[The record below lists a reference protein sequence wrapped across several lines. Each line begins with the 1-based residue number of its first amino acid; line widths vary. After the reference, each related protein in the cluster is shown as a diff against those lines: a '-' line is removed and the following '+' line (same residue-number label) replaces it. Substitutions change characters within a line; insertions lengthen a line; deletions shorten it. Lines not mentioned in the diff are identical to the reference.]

1 MRIRPTWF
9 LFASGL
15 GLAATTLLL
24 LALNGAWD
32 GLSVSGP
39 SLGDFCWI
47 AALLG
52 VAILSVLISG
62 LRAMNKDPQPQA
74 DATELQAVE
83 LRLCAASAEESLLR
97 GMLDGLGESVLLVD
111 AQQRVLRSN
120 RAFRELWGFGQE
132 VQGTALSTHA
142 CGAAVARA
150 IERAFIEHAVVR
162 ESVRRPDGR
171 SFDVLV
177 RELPRSPEE
186 VQRALVLFIDTTR
199 LEALEDMRRKF
210 VADVSHELRTPIAA
224 IIGSVETVRALP
236 EGERVEA
243 DRFLNMAERQ
253 AQRLSALVSDL
264 LDLSQIEV
272 GAVALDME
280 SLSVA
285 ELMGEAIELA
295 RASAQRN
302 MVSLNLDVQGDPH
315 VTCDRRRMEQ
325 ILGNLIDNAIKFNR
339 PGGTVTLRATT
350 SQGRVRIEVID
361 TGRGIPPEMLPQV
374 FTRFFRADKS
384 RDRSVGGTGLGLA
397 IVKHLVHLQ
406 GGNVN
411 VESTLGTGTRFVLDW
426 PVPRTSSGG

>member
-9 LFASGL
+9 FFASGL
-15 GLAATTLLL
+15 GLAAATLLL
-24 LALNGAWD
+24 LVLNGAWD

-52 VAILSVLISG
+52 VALVSVLISG
-62 LRAMNKDPQPQA
+62 LPAMNKDPQPPA
-74 DATELQAVE
+74 DAAELQAVE
-83 LRLCAASAEESLLR
+83 LRLRAASAEEGLLR

-132 VQGTALSTHA
+132 VQGTVLSTHA

-162 ESVRRPDGR
+162 DSVRRPDGR
-171 SFDVLV
+171 TFDVLV
-177 RELPRSPEE
+177 RELPCSPEE
-186 VQRALVLFIDTTR
+186 VRRALVLLIDTTR

-243 DRFLNMAERQ
+243 ERFLNMAERQ

-272 GAVALDME
+272 GAVTLDME
-280 SLSVA
+280 LLSVA
-285 ELMGEAIELA
+285 EVMGDAIELA

-302 MVSLNLDVQGDPH
+302 MVSMNLDVQGEPQ
-315 VTCDRRRMEQ
+315 VSCDRRRIEQ

-339 PGGTVTLRATT
+339 PGGTVTLRTATT
-350 SQGRVRIEVID
+350 QGRVRMEVID
-361 TGRGIPPEMLPQV
+361 TGRGIPAEMLPQV

-406 GGNVN
+406 GGSVS

-426 PVPRTSSGG
+426 PVPRTSSSG

>member
-1 MRIRPTWF
+1 
-9 LFASGL
+9 
-15 GLAATTLLL
+15 
-24 LALNGAWD
+24 
-32 GLSVSGP
+32 
-39 SLGDFCWI
+39 
-47 AALLG
+47 
-52 VAILSVLISG
+52 
-62 LRAMNKDPQPQA
+62 
-74 DATELQAVE
+74 
-83 LRLCAASAEESLLR
+83 
-97 GMLDGLGESVLLVD
+97 
-111 AQQRVLRSN
+111 
-120 RAFRELWGFGQE
+120 
-132 VQGTALSTHA
+132 
-142 CGAAVARA
+142 VARA

-171 SFDVLV
+171 SFDMLV